1 MECHVEPFASK
12 IAARAL
18 IQRVKMELAS
28 LAPRT
33 VYVVV
38 LKDFSTTHTAGTN
51 NILPYCLDEML
62 LTLPGQRGPQME
74 LR

>member
-18 IQRVKMELAS
+18 IQRVKMMELAS

-33 VYVVV
+33 VVV

-51 NILPYCLDEML
+51 HILPYCLDEIL